1 MSAILAIDLGGTRIR
16 AALVGGASPA
26 GLSGLSII
34 GEAPA
39 PKSLEVFASFVG
51 DLIERHAITHLGIG
65 VPGLARGSICSWIPN
80 LGYLD
85 GVDLAVLFPGISI
98 GLGNDA
104 QLALLAEASAGAAK
118 GLGDAILLSIGTGI
132 GSAVLSGGRI
142 VKGSRGGA
150 CSFGWACA
158 DPDDPGDDRDGWLE
172 RQASGRALDAIA
184 RDAGLVDGAAL
195 IAAARTGRADA
206 VDALR
211 PPMRSLGTSLAGAVA
226 LLDPQTIVV
235 TGGVA
240 TAMDLLVPLIEE
252 GLRRQLPRH
261 LRAIK
266 IAAGHFGPGASLR
279 GAAIAG
285 ESGPDW
291 GAMR

>member
-16 AALVGGASPA
+16 AALVRGASPA

-104 QLALLAEASAGAAK
+104 QLALLAEASAG
-118 GLGDAILLSIGTGI
+118 I

-172 RQASGRALDAIA
+172 RQASGRALDAVA

-226 LLDPQTIVV
+226 LLDPQAIVV